1 MNFLF
6 RIFVFLA
13 LLPMAAIS
21 EVNYRQ
27 IQGDLNRMGYKVG
40 TADGIPGRNT
50 RRGIRQFFNDAGF
63 EAPAEVTLKEQDF
76 IHDVANFTDKPL
88 SFIRD
93 VITHERKIKDLSD
106 EEICELNFHIDL
118 MPVYYELQKRNLNCP
133 SGTEKV
139 IVYDGTL
146 INDPIVQLR
155 DFEAKFNIA
164 IPTFNLEAAQTFTS
178 WKKTK
183 ETYEYLNPL
192 ISQLVDQEPERL
204 EYCGEFMK
212 NIGSVPPDPSKNLDG
227 TGSWAENTMRDSLVI
242 CQDSLNALYL
252 RALSSD
258 ELLAERSRLSFQNL
272 IETIVARGG
281 ANNLPFRAYHKQH
294 NSRTGRA
301 DPNFT
306 YLITIS
312 KLMAGVELLHST
324 FDWSKAEYAEYAAWA
339 RDRIMQRLP
348 VGGRSDILK
357 GGICDLDPT
366 IDQMNDACMN
376 AAPYVAQ
383 GLLRA
388 AIMGNDHELAEL
400 SYLVFKQYTSSI
412 RPDGSQA
419 HDSIRDCYAADYT
432 IWASEFLHDYV
443 YLAAQAGVDLWTHR
457 FSDERGTPADNLRYA
472 LQVRE
477 NPNLVNKY
485 ALDIGFPDCE
495 EQDGEIVQRTEE
507 YPWSAFAFY
516 LYQFEPKLFD
526 NILLEDRSDIWSY
539 TGASGVNYEVDF
551 LIKNPEIVEYFW
563 ANEGR
568 ILDERAEAEQKLR
581 EAKREEKLLKFG
593 FQPITGDDPFAGKY
607 RVKWYFKNVN
617 DAGSEREYQST
628 DTLTLEGGLGK
639 FSGDQKYSQPS
650 AGLRKD
656 LFVAYTLSGKIYL
669 SGDLDLF
676 DAGRAYPTELT
687 GSLNIQSTPEITG
700 VWEEGDV
707 FELELERL
715 N

>member
-1 MNFLF
+1 M
-6 RIFVFLA
+6 
-13 LLPMAAIS
+13 
-21 EVNYRQ
+21 
-27 IQGDLNRMGYKVG
+27 D
-40 TADGIPGRNT
+40 
-50 RRGIRQFFNDAGF
+50 
-63 EAPAEVTLKEQDF
+63 
-76 IHDVANFTDKPL
+76 
-88 SFIRD
+88 
-93 VITHERKIKDLSD
+93 
-106 EEICELNFHIDL
+106 
-118 MPVYYELQKRNLNCP
+118 
-133 SGTEKV
+133 
-139 IVYDGTL
+139 
-146 INDPIVQLR
+146 
-155 DFEAKFNIA
+155 
-164 IPTFNLEAAQTFTS
+164 
-178 WKKTK
+178 
-183 ETYEYLNPL
+183 
-192 ISQLVDQEPERL
+192 
-204 EYCGEFMK
+204 
-212 NIGSVPPDPSKNLDG
+212 
-227 TGSWAENTMRDSLVI
+227 
-242 CQDSLNALYL
+242 
-252 RALSSD
+252 
-258 ELLAERSRLSFQNL
+258 
-272 IETIVARGG
+272 G
-281 ANNLPFRAYHKQH
+281 ANNLPFRAYHPGH
-294 NSRTGRA
+294 NRRAGRT

-312 KLMAGVELLHST
+312 KLMTGVELLHST
-324 FDWSKAEYAEYAAWA
+324 FNWSAADYSAYAAWA
-339 RDRIMQRLP
+339 RDRILQRLP
-348 VGGRSDILK
+348 VSGRAGVLK
-357 GGICDLDPT
+357 GGICDLNPT
-366 IDQMNDACMN
+366 IDEMNDACMN

-388 AIMGNDHELAEL
+388 AIMGGDRELAEL

-432 IWASEFLHDYV
+432 ILASEFLHDYV
-443 YLAAQAGVDLWTHR
+443 YLASQAGVDSWMDR

-495 EQDGEIVQRTEE
+495 EQDGEIVQKMQE
-507 YPWSAFAFY
+507 YPWSAFAYY
-516 LYQFEPKLFD
+516 LHQFEPKLFD
-526 NILLEDRSDIWSY
+526 NILLEDRLDIWSY

-568 ILDERAEAEQKLR
+568 ILDERAEAEQKIR
-581 EAKREEKLLKFG
+581 EAKFEEKLLKFG
-593 FQPITGDDPFAGKY
+593 FQPINGDDPFAGKY

-656 LFVAYTLSGKIYL
+656 LFIAYTLSGKIYL

>member
-1 MNFLF
+1 
-6 RIFVFLA
+6 
-13 LLPMAAIS
+13 
-21 EVNYRQ
+21 
-27 IQGDLNRMGYKVG
+27 
-40 TADGIPGRNT
+40 
-50 RRGIRQFFNDAGF
+50 
-63 EAPAEVTLKEQDF
+63 
-76 IHDVANFTDKPL
+76 
-88 SFIRD
+88 
-93 VITHERKIKDLSD
+93 
-106 EEICELNFHIDL
+106 
-118 MPVYYELQKRNLNCP
+118 
-133 SGTEKV
+133 
-139 IVYDGTL
+139 L

-183 ETYEYLNPL
+183 ETYEYLNPM
-192 ISQLVDQEPERL
+192 ISHLVDQGPERL

-281 ANNLPFRAYHKQH
+281 ANNLPFRAYHKHH
-294 NSRTGRA
+294 NSRAGRA

-357 GGICDLDPT
+357 GGICDLNPT

-400 SYLVFKQYTSSI
+400 SYLVFKQYTSSM

-443 YLAAQAGVDLWTHR
+443 YLAAQAGVDLWTDR
-457 FSDERGTPADNLRYA
+457 FSDERGTPADNLHYA

-516 LYQFEPKLFD
+516 LYQFESKLFD

-551 LIKNPEIVEYFW
+551 LIKNPGIVEYFW

-593 FQPITGDDPFAGKY
+593 FQPINGDDPFAGKY
-607 RVKWYFKNVN
+607 RVKWYFKNIN

-639 FSGDQKYSQPS
+639 FSGDQIYSQPS